1 MAEPKPQPGIFYG
14 WYIVATC
21 FVIMAITGGSGAT
34 FPVFLVALTDEF
46 HWSQAAL
53 GGTVAVGMIVGGLV
67 TPFWGNWTDRSGAR
81 VVVVTAILFGGLITF
96 LRTYIGELWHIYM
109 LSAVGAIFFSGISLI
124 PLSAVIAQWFHKKRG
139 KAMGITLVGG
149 GVGGFIGPPLA
160 NYIIESFGWRSAYM
174 AIAVVLWIG
183 IIPIAALV
191 LRRRPQD
198 FGLLPDGEIP
208 GPKTP
213 PDTDSMPGS
222 GNAPEAAPLPEEE
235 EHPPP
240 ERGGDRDRGKSLT
253 PKEAMR
259 TRAFWMIAVAF
270 LFPMMS
276 AMGLLTH
283 LIAIFKHMGVGSGTA
298 SLCLGLI
305 GGLSVVGRLGFGFA
319 ADRFDVRKVFTV
331 CFSLEATSVAV
342 LLTTPLFGAG
352 SLYGFVLIY
361 GLTGGGGLVLA
372 PLIISKCFGLRSMGT
387 IFGLLAIAA
396 VIGGATG
403 AVLVGKIF
411 DTTGGYYLAFVIFSI
426 AEVCAAIAIS
436 RARPPLERSEA
447 FPVR

>member
-1 MAEPKPQPGIFYG
+1 
-14 WYIVATC
+14 
-21 FVIMAITGGSGAT
+21 MAITGGSGAT

-53 GGTVAVGMIVGGLV
+53 GGTVAIGMIVGGFM
-67 TPFWGNWTDRSGAR
+67 TPFWGHWTDRSGAR
-81 VVVVTAILFGGLITF
+81 VVVVTAILFGGFITF
-96 LRTYIGELWHIYM
+96 LRAYIGELWHIYA
-109 LSAVGAIFFSGISLI
+109 LSATGAIFFAGIGLI
-124 PLSAVIAQWFHKKRG
+124 PLSAVISQWFHTKRG
-139 KAMGITLVGG
+139 KAMGIMLVGG

-174 AIAVVLWIG
+174 AIAVVLWVG

-198 FGLLPDGEIP
+198 FGLLPDGETP
-208 GPKTP
+208 DPETP
-213 PDTDSMPGS
+213 PDTDSMPGL
-222 GNAPEAAPLPEEE
+222 GTAPEIDEE
-235 EHPPP
+235 EHPPLGS
-240 ERGGDRDRGKSLT
+240 GGDHDRGKSLT
-253 PKEAMR
+253 PKEAIR
-259 TRAFWMIAVAF
+259 TRAFWMIAIAF
-270 LFPMMS
+270 CLPMMS

-305 GGLSVVGRLGFGFA
+305 GGLSVVGRLSFGFA
-319 ADRFDVRKVFTV
+319 ADRFDVRKVFTA
-331 CFSLEATSVAV
+331 CFACEATSVAI
-342 LLTTPLFGAG
+342 LLTTPLFGAE

-387 IFGLLAIAA
+387 IFGMLAIAA

-411 DTTGGYYLAFVIFSI
+411 DTTGGYYLAFVIFSVG
-426 AEVCAAIAIS
+426 EVCAAIAIS
-436 RARPPLERSEA
+436 QARTPLKQGET
-447 FPVR
+447 FPV